1 MTTTQIAH
9 MGLWVLSPQPKQIDL
24 LKLSDDIAMPSVA
37 SYDYPND
44 EDRPRSVSQLA
55 KSYQQNTSAISPPS
69 YYNSTPSSLSYTKS
83 TSNIEPPE
91 QSSPHSVLSTHN
103 TNNMSGSNATAEDPP
118 EQSLSTKFNM
128 STSNA
133 NTHSRIRANI
143 MSTSSIHNISRNAK
157 GHVYLNGEDSSVDD
171 ISSSC
176 GGDATFGKHENKS
189 VKIANEV
196 HKIEPYGNN
205 NNQQREIM
213 LGRNGRK
220 LNPSSAIVL
229 DKHLSGQASAS
240 SSSSPTIKQKQL
252 SKKEQRERNS
262 IALAKQF
269 NYNNNH
275 TSPSPG
281 QSTYEYKEKLK
292 DDDDSHVNYGYKVE
306 DTTHSSNKRDV
317 AKFADKYGGQI
328 SKTRSWDEE
337 EGVYS
342 SNQGSRLGS
351 NSSNNTKGAWRG
363 NTQSSCDASVGS
375 TETRRSNVVV
385 SSPVTSIPS
394 KPTVQYV
401 ASSLSSTSRYT
412 KSNFPPS
419 YFRGVRTKKLPAFHT
434 TNNKSSSW
442 LCGSCVG
449 HQQHGYLKKNAAIL
463 IVLVCI
469 VCITTLSYFGL
480 GGSSGT
486 NEGIESQLNHIET
499 TGYATSGS
507 SIRGLT
513 DGYNNQQ
520 QQLPMTAGYAQEMG
534 YSTDGQEQQST
545 KGIMDGVHPLPS
557 FSMGNTNNNGVIDWS
572 TSQTTTGVGG
582 QQVVDWSKVPPHL
595 RGYYSKMVNVN
606 AAQQSEQEEVM
617 SLEEQIDQG
626 TSAQELFVDSNMDTS
641 NVETVNVETTINAG
655 EVAVPVID
663 MEEFARQQEV
673 LEFNAGVAGIQE
685 PPPPTVDD
693 QSSSLPVDGSP
704 QGVLP
709 ESLQGIDIQ
718 QDTSIPDESNI
729 PEQVENTDE
738 GSIIEGQEEEPEYG
752 MTMEEHEQME
762 QRIQQEEAEKL
773 AIERLEL
780 QRGGGD
786 QLSGGQQVVEI
797 LPATTVP
804 GEDVQQQ
811 ELLEQQSLELQGD
824 AYNDQE
830 TLLTSINEEEVA
842 RQKQAEEDAL
852 LKAATIEEDQRASRE
867 QNPPE
872 LDDEVAESEE
882 QVVMNVS
889 EEEEEV
895 VLDTTSEIP
904 PAESLSPQEEVD
916 QLENVQDQEGAG
928 QVLLDNEVQAEDSL
942 NEQQQLDNEPQE
954 VNQQENND
962 EDESRIKKKKG
973 KKKQKELEKLLKK
986 EQKFQQ
992 RKQERIEQLKK
1003 ERREA
1008 KKRKKQNQ
1016 DMNIGDES
1024 NDSEIEDEKVSEET
1038 STTTTIDQL
1047 QKELNELAALL
1058 SQKT

>member
-1 MTTTQIAH
+1 M
-9 MGLWVLSPQPKQIDL
+9 S
-24 LKLSDDIAMPSVA
+24 SVA

-44 EDRPRSVSQLA
+44 EDRPRSVAQLA
-55 KSYQQNTSAISPPS
+55 KSYQQTNTLQISPPS
-69 YYNSTPSSLSYTKS
+69 YKTSSSL
-83 TSNIEPPE
+83 SNIEPPE
-91 QSSPHSVLSTHN
+91 QSSPHSVLSANN
-103 TNNMSGSNATAEDPP
+103 TNNMSATATAEDPP
-118 EQSLSTKFNM
+118 EQNLSTKFNM
-128 STSNA
+128 STSNS
-133 NTHSRIRANI
+133 HSRIRANI

-171 ISSSC
+171 VTSSC
-176 GGDATFGKHENKS
+176 GADETFGKRENKS
-189 VKIANEV
+189 VKIANEA

-205 NNQQREIM
+205 NHQQRDIM

-229 DKHLSGQASAS
+229 DKHLSGQVSS
-240 SSSSPTIKQKQL
+240 SSSSPTTKQKL

-269 NYNNNH
+269 NYNNNNN
-275 TSPSPG
+275 SPSPG

-306 DTTHSSNKRDV
+306 DTSTQSNNKSVV
-317 AKFADKYGGQI
+317 ANRVKFADKYGGQI
-328 SKTRSWDEE
+328 SKTRSWDEQGE
-337 EGVYS
+337 YSS

-351 NSSNNTKGAWRG
+351 NSTSTTQTKGAWRG

-385 SSPVTSIPS
+385 PSPTSIS

-401 ASSLSSTSRYT
+401 TSSLSTTSRYT

-419 YFRGVRTKKLPAFHT
+419 YFRGVRTKKLPTFHT
-434 TNNKSSSW
+434 NNNKSSSW
-442 LCGSCVG
+442 LCGSWGG

-480 GGSSGT
+480 GGSSG

-499 TGYATSGS
+499 TGYATSSG

-513 DGYNNQQ
+513 DGYNHQQQ

-545 KGIMDGVHPLPS
+545 KGIMDGVHPLPL
-557 FSMGNTNNNGVIDWS
+557 GNINNNGVIDWS
-572 TSQTTTGVGG
+572 TGQSTTGVGG

-606 AAQQSEQEEVM
+606 AAQQSEQEQVM

-626 TSAQELFVDSNMDTS
+626 TTLLGDNIDTS
-641 NVETVNVETTINAG
+641 NVETVNVDNIG

-663 MEEFARQQEV
+663 MEEFTKQQEV

-693 QSSSLPVDGSP
+693 QSSSLPVNDS
-704 QGVLP
+704 LP
-709 ESLQGIDIQ
+709 DESLQGIDIQ
-718 QDTSIPDESNI
+718 EDTSISDESNI
-729 PEQVENTDE
+729 LDQVENTDE
-738 GSIIEGQEEEPEYG
+738 GSIIEGGQEDQEEPEYG

-786 QLSGGQQVVEI
+786 QLSGGQVVEI
-797 LPATTVP
+797 LPTTTVP
-804 GEDVQQQ
+804 GKDEQQQ

-824 AYNDQE
+824 AYNNQE
-830 TLLTSINEEEVA
+830 ALLTSINEEELA
-842 RQKQAEEDAL
+842 KQKQAEEDAL

-872 LDDEVAESEE
+872 LDAVTESEE

-889 EEEEEV
+889 EEEA
-895 VLDTTSEIP
+895 

-916 QLENVQDQEGAG
+916 QLENVQDQEETG
-928 QVLLDNEVQAEDSL
+928 QVPPIDNEVQAEDESL
-942 NEQQQLDNEPQE
+942 NEQQQLDNESQ

-962 EDESRIKKKKG
+962 EEEILIKKKKG

-986 EQKFQQ
+986 EKKFQQ

-1003 ERREA
+1003 DRREA

-1016 DMNIGDES
+1016 EDDS
-1024 NDSEIEDEKVSEET
+1024 NDNEIREDGA
-1038 STTTTIDQL
+1038 TTIDQL

>member
-1 MTTTQIAH
+1 
-9 MGLWVLSPQPKQIDL
+9 
-24 LKLSDDIAMPSVA
+24 MPSVA

-69 YYNSTPSSLSYTKS
+69 YYNSTSSSLSYTKS

-91 QSSPHSVLSTHN
+91 QISPHSVLSTNN
-103 TNNMSGSNATAEDPP
+103 TKNMSGSTATAEDPP
-118 EQSLSTKFNM
+118 EQSLATKFNM
-128 STSNA
+128 SASN
-133 NTHSRIRANI
+133 TQSRIRANI
-143 MSTSSIHNISRNAK
+143 ISTSSIHNISRNAK

-171 ISSSC
+171 ISSSSC
-176 GGDATFGKHENKS
+176 GHEATFTENKS

-196 HKIEPYGNN
+196 HKIEPYGNTN
-205 NNQQREIM
+205 NNNHQQREIM
-213 LGRNGRK
+213 LGGRNGRK

-229 DKHLSGQASAS
+229 DKHLSGQVSSS

-269 NYNNNH
+269 NYNNNNH

-281 QSTYEYKEKLK
+281 QTTYEYKEKLK
-292 DDDDSHVNYGYKVE
+292 DDDSHVNYGYKVE
-306 DTTHSSNKRDV
+306 DTTTQSSNKKDTANNNRV
-317 AKFADKYGGQI
+317 KFADKYGGQI
-328 SKTRSWDEE
+328 SKTRSWDEG
-337 EGVYS
+337 EGDYS
-342 SNQGSRLGS
+342 QGSRLGS
-351 NSSNNTKGAWRG
+351 NSSSTQTKGAWRG

-385 SSPVTSIPS
+385 SSPTTSSISS

-401 ASSLSSTSRYT
+401 TSSLSSTSRYT

-419 YFRGVRTKKLPAFHT
+419 YFRGVRTKKLPTFQSN
-434 TNNKSSSW
+434 NNKSSSW

-449 HQQHGYLKKNAAIL
+449 QQHGYLKKNAAIL
-463 IVLVCI
+463 VVLVCV

-486 NEGIESQLNHIET
+486 NEGIENQLNHIET
-499 TGYATSGS
+499 TGYATSGGS
-507 SIRGLT
+507 NIRGLT
-513 DGYNNQQ
+513 DDYNNQQ
-520 QQLPMTAGYAQEMG
+520 QQLPMTTGYAQEMG

-545 KGIMDGVHPLPS
+545 KGIMDGVHPLPTNLL
-557 FSMGNTNNNGVIDWS
+557 GNNNGVIDWS
-572 TSQTTTGVGG
+572 TTSQTTTGVGG

-606 AAQQSEQEEVM
+606 AAQQSEQEQVI

-626 TSAQELFVDSNMDTS
+626 TSAQALLVES
-641 NVETVNVETTINAG
+641 NVETVNVETTIDNIG

-663 MEEFARQQEV
+663 MEEFTKQQEV

-685 PPPPTVDD
+685 PPPTVDD
-693 QSSSLPVDGSP
+693 QSSLPIDGSP
-704 QGVLP
+704 RDVLP
-709 ESLQGIDIQ
+709 VESLQGIASISDENN
-718 QDTSIPDESNI
+718 IPD
-729 PEQVENTDE
+729 QVENTDG
-738 GSIIEGQEEEPEYG
+738 GSIIEGQEEEEELEYG

-830 TLLTSINEEEVA
+830 TLLTSINEEELE

-852 LKAATIEEDQRASRE
+852 LKAGTIEEDQRVSRE

-882 QVVMNVS
+882 QLVMNVS
-889 EEEEEV
+889 EEEAPV
-895 VLDTTSEIP
+895 
-904 PAESLSPQEEVD
+904 ESLLPQEEVD
-916 QLENVQDQEGAG
+916 QLENVQDQEETG
-928 QVLLDNEVQAEDSL
+928 QVLLDNEVQAEGSL

-962 EDESRIKKKKG
+962 EDEIRIKKKKG

-1003 ERREA
+1003 DRREA

-1016 DMNIGDES
+1016 DDES
-1024 NDSEIEDEKVSEET
+1024 NDSEIIEDGA
-1038 STTTTIDQL
+1038 TTMDQL

>member
-1 MTTTQIAH
+1 MKKMTRAH
-9 MGLWVLSPQPKQIDL
+9 NMAISPQPKQIDL
-24 LKLSDDIAMPSVA
+24 LKLSADDITMSSVA

-55 KSYQQNTSAISPPS
+55 KSYQQNTSAAISPPS
-69 YYNSTPSSLSYTKS
+69 YYNSTSSSLSYTKS

-91 QSSPHSVLSTHN
+91 QISPHSVLSTNN
-103 TNNMSGSNATAEDPP
+103 TKNMSGSTATAEDPP
-118 EQSLSTKFNM
+118 EQSLATKFNM
-128 STSNA
+128 SVTS

-171 ISSSC
+171 ISSSSC
-176 GGDATFGKHENKS
+176 GHEATFKENKS

-196 HKIEPYGNN
+196 HKIEPYGNTN
-205 NNQQREIM
+205 NNNHQQREIM

-229 DKHLSGQASAS
+229 DKHLSSS

-262 IALAKQF
+262 ISLAKQF
-269 NYNNNH
+269 NYNNNNH

-281 QSTYEYKEKLK
+281 QTTYEYKEKLK
-292 DDDDSHVNYGYKVE
+292 DDDSHVNYGYKVE
-306 DTTHSSNKRDV
+306 DTTTQSNNKRDV
-317 AKFADKYGGQI
+317 GNRVKFADKYDGQI

-342 SNQGSRLGS
+342 NSNQGSRLGS
-351 NSSNNTKGAWRG
+351 NSSSNTKGAWRG

-375 TETRRSNVVV
+375 TETRHSNVMP
-385 SSPVTSIPS
+385 SSPTTSLSS

-401 ASSLSSTSRYT
+401 TSSLSSTSRYT

-419 YFRGVRTKKLPAFHT
+419 YFRGVRTKKLPTFHS
-434 TNNKSSSW
+434 TNNKSSW
-442 LCGSCVG
+442 LCGACG
-449 HQQHGYLKKNAAIL
+449 GQQQHGYLKKNAAIL

-480 GGSSGT
+480 GGGT
-486 NEGIESQLNHIET
+486 NEGIENQLNHIET
-499 TGYATSGS
+499 TGYATSGGS
-507 SIRGLT
+507 NIRGLT
-513 DGYNNQQ
+513 DDYNNQQ

-534 YSTDGQEQQST
+534 YSTNGQEQQST

-572 TSQTTTGVGG
+572 TTSQTTTGVGG

-606 AAQQSEQEEVM
+606 AAQQSEQEQVI

-626 TSAQELFVDSNMDTS
+626 TSAQALLVES
-641 NVETVNVETTINAG
+641 NVETVNVETTIDNIG

-663 MEEFARQQEV
+663 MEEFTKQQEV

-685 PPPPTVDD
+685 PPPTVDD
-693 QSSSLPVDGSP
+693 QSSLPIDGSQRDVLPV
-704 QGVLP
+704 
-709 ESLQGIDIQ
+709 ESLQGIASISDENN
-718 QDTSIPDESNI
+718 IPD
-729 PEQVENTDE
+729 QVENTDG
-738 GSIIEGQEEEPEYG
+738 GSIIEGQEEEEELEYG

-830 TLLTSINEEEVA
+830 TLLTSINEEELE

-852 LKAATIEEDQRASRE
+852 LKAGTIEEDQRASRE

-882 QVVMNVS
+882 QLVMNVS
-889 EEEEEV
+889 EEEAPV
-895 VLDTTSEIP
+895 
-904 PAESLSPQEEVD
+904 ESLSPQEEVD
-916 QLENVQDQEGAG
+916 QLENVQDQEETG
-928 QVLLDNEVQAEDSL
+928 QVLLDNEVQAEGSL

-962 EDESRIKKKKG
+962 EDEIRIKKKKG

-1003 ERREA
+1003 DRREA

-1016 DMNIGDES
+1016 DDES
-1024 NDSEIEDEKVSEET
+1024 NDSEIIEDGA
-1038 STTTTIDQL
+1038 TTIDQL